1 MAKLD
6 SRSRCIFVKPGIASA
21 TGKHFNVKWWQDVF
35 EAGNSML
42 GDSCLV
48 IGV

>member
-6 SRSRCIFVKPGIASA
+6 SQSRCIFVKPGIASA
-21 TGKHFNVKWWQDVF
+21 TGKHFTVKWWQDVF

-42 GDSCLV
+42 GNSCLV
-48 IGV
+48 NGV